1 MSDENEDRSLAQWAA
16 EGVEPEP
23 APVVPKAPEPVAEAV
38 PEPEASEA
46 APEPA
51 EAADGEHEPVAEPA
65 VAESPKPAKGKI
77 KPLEPWVKE
86 RLGEMTAKQ
95 RDAERRAAE
104 AEARANVAI
113 AESEALRK
121 RIQAA
126 PAPEGKESEPSA
138 VVPLNRQSDPS
149 LVPASE
155 VEARAQ
161 RLATEREMNARAD
174 QAYYAGKA
182 QYSDFDDAIAPLQE
196 MGAFANKGFYDALFA
211 SGAEPDVLYHL
222 GSNPNEASK
231 IVGLIKSGNVT
242 KATAEMTKIATAIEA
257 KKAAP
262 KPAPKTSQAPAPI
275 KPVGGSALPSVDL
288 DKADDETFTAEFEKK
303 AKTNGWW

>member
-16 EGVEPEP
+16 EGIEPEP
-23 APVVPKAPEPVAEAV
+23 APVPVKAPEPAPEMV
-38 PEPEASEA
+38 PEPVEAKTASE
-46 APEPA
+46 PEA
-51 EAADGEHEPVAEPA
+51 GSEGVSEPVAEVVPEPA
-65 VAESPKPAKGKI
+65 KPAKGKI